1 LAKNAL
7 FLILFLLAS
16 PGIAQR
22 VQAKLNCK
30 FTGTEFV
37 YDCVIRLS
45 RGGAPLS
52 GAQVSVG
59 ADMPSMPMAH
69 NMKPVKAAPGKVPGE
84 YRARLDLEMRG
95 EWAVKLR
102 ISGPVRDQL
111 ILHYD
116 FTESGTAPRK

>member
-1 LAKNAL
+1 MEA
-7 FLILFLLAS
+7 
-16 PGIAQR
+16 R
-22 VQAKLNCK
+22 LNCK
-30 FTGTEFV
+30 STGTEFI

-45 RGGAPLS
+45 RGGAPLA

-69 NMKPVKAAPGKVPGE
+69 NMKPVKAAPGKAPGE

-95 EWAVKLR
+95 EWAVKLS
-102 ISGPVRDQL
+102 ISGPLRDQL
-111 ILHYD
+111 VLHYD